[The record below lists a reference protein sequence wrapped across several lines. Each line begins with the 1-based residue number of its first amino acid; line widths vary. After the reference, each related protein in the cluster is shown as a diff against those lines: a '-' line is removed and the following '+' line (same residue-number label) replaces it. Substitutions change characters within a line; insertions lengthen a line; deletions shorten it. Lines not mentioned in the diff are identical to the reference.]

1 MARVKAR
8 QLEPQR
14 NHGYHGAITATIDR
28 SIPAGAI
35 VVVNGYTGADL
46 AVELASNSSKRRSSG
61 MLFILQNGG
70 QGGDRLPCLVFTTLP
85 TGDAPKKVGDPIWL
99 GRDGEWSYTK
109 PKTNPVQIGE
119 VISSPSGNRVL
130 LAPQA
135 RY

>member
-35 VVVNGYTGADL
+35 VVVNGYTGAD
-46 AVELASNSSKRRSSG
+46 
-61 MLFILQNGG
+61 G